1 MSKLLEHTIKRLI
14 FEQEDSG
21 YWFKLLSD
29 KSLRGMNANALAQQL
44 GAYRAAF
51 VVAKAIFKTAS
62 QDIEAIIT
70 DVVEFLKESDNIFN
84 STYNDGDH
92 TYIFQTIKSRPRKK
106 TFIMLI
112 DQRQKYEKL
121 IKMIKTAE
129 ARDGYFITTPNADVD
144 MLNKIPIWSGDEYR
158 IWRNGLDKAIQTI
171 EARSKESGSNID
183 TAIVSNIKKE
193 YEKIKFIDVASL
205 AKTDV
210 PDVEATET
218 IVDLN
223 QDGFSGKA
231 RKIIDATGKT
241 KYIPIEGI
249 QSVVIRNTDIKG
261 TFEGKFAENG
271 MPEKGTV
278 IWNAAQKG
286 SNFGG
291 VKTFRGTLYTFKDDV
306 AFQQQTIED
315 PQFTFSFKE
324 GLFEYWSG
332 HRYRGAYISAENQAP
347 TGQGFL
353 DHGTSIADRNTI
365 TKTYNMSDKLD
376 FISVIEKEIG
386 SGYDI
391 ALPYV
396 IGTKI
401 LFKGSFNPMPQNGSL
416 LYKSTI
422 QAWGDDS
429 IIGTY
434 EAGKFT
440 IDPDFKTTLDEAKQE
455 IDAIKI
461 FEDETGDLR
470 FISIKSGA
478 DLAFEVSIPKSEV
491 KDLTLIKKF
500 GDQGFYEFSYMN
512 TDLNKRYP
520 TPGKYTYQ
528 LNITDKLGPNNNVGL
543 TAEFIEL
550 QKALGNIK

>member
-29 KSLRGMNANALAQQL
+29 KSLRGARANVLAQEL

-84 STYNDGDH
+84 STYNDGNH
-92 TYIFQTIKSRPRKK
+92 TYIFQTVKSRPRKK

-158 IWRNGLDKAIQTI
+158 LWRNGLDKAIQTI
-171 EARSKESGSNID
+171 EARSKESESNID

-210 PDVEATET
+210 PDVEAEET
-218 IVDLN
+218 IVDIN
-223 QDGFSGKA
+223 TKHFAGKA
-231 RKIIDATGKT
+231 RKIIDATGQT

-249 QSVVIRNTDIKG
+249 HSIQLRNTDING
-261 TFEGKFAENG
+261 TFDGKFSENG
-271 MPEKGTV
+271 MPENGTL
-278 IWNAAQKG
+278 IYNGAQKG

-291 VKTFRGTLYTFKDDV
+291 VKTFRGTFFIYKDSTSFD
-306 AFQQQTIED
+306 ID
-315 PQFTFSFKE
+315 PKNPGFTGTLKE

-332 HRYRGAYISAENQAP
+332 HRYRGAYISSENQAP

-353 DHGTSIADRNTI
+353 EHGTSIADRNTI
-365 TKTYNMSDKLD
+365 TKTYNLSDKLD

-401 LFKGSFNPMPQNGSL
+401 LFKGSFNPMPQNGPL
-416 LYKSTI
+416 LYKSSI
-422 QAWGDDS
+422 DAWGDSS

-440 IDPDFKTTLDEAKQE
+440 INPDFKTMLDEAKQE

-461 FEDETGDLR
+461 FEDETGDLE
-470 FISIKSGA
+470 FSSIKEGKNSPYT
-478 DLAFEVSIPKSEV
+478 VSIPKSEI
-491 KDLTLIKKF
+491 KDLILLS
-500 GDQGFYEFSYMN
+500 GEDEFYEFSYMN
-512 TDLNKRYP
+512 ANLNKRYP
-520 TPGKYTYQ
+520 TPGKYTYY
-528 LNITDKLGPNNNVGL
+528 LNSGNDPTSDPTGAGL
-543 TAEFIEL
+543 TTEFIEL